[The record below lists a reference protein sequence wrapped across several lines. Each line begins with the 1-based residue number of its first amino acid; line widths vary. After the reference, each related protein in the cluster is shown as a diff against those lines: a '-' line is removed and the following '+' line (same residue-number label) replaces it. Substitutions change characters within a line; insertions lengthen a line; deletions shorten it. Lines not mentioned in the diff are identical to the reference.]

1 MRLDDIKY
9 FQSLRSAWAILQS
22 ELKAYIKPPL
32 YENDKGHTTIYTQFW
47 LNLKMKKN
55 KNFTLNTCRT
65 LYLQSSKYQKLQSYR
80 IVIDSFVVA
89 HREQM
94 LLEP

>member
-32 YENDKGHTTIYTQFW
+32 YENDKGHTINIHTVLAQFENEEKQEFYT
-47 LNLKMKKN
+47 
-55 KNFTLNTCRT
+55 
-65 LYLQSSKYQKLQSYR
+65 
-80 IVIDSFVVA
+80 
-89 HREQM
+89 
-94 LLEP
+94 

>member
-32 YENDKGHTTIYTQFW
+32 YENDR